1 MSYMKKRN
9 YFRLLFIVMLIIL
22 CFFII
27 FVSTLG
33 VARIPLK
40 ESMKIILN
48 NIPFIKNKISL
59 EGISSSHVVIINKI
73 RFPRIILSALIG
85 MALAGSGVIFQGI
98 FKNPMAEP
106 YVLGISSGAAFG
118 ATLAIVL
125 GIQSTILGMG
135 AISIMAFLGAVTTT
149 FIVYNVARIG
159 NKTPVVTLLLAG
171 IALSFLLSSLISL
184 FMTFNREQVEKIVFW
199 TMGSVSSASWKHVI
213 ISSPII
219 LLGSIVFIIFSRDL
233 NVMLLGEDSAKNL
246 GVEVEKLKKI
256 LLIIASIV
264 TASAVAV
271 SGIIGF
277 VGLVIPHIVR
287 LIVGPDHR
295 VLIPFTLISGALFMI
310 ITDTLARILIPPV
323 EIPVGVI
330 TSLFGAPFFI
340 YLLCKNKKKN
350 YMG

>member
-1 MSYMKKRN
+1 MTYIRKRN
-9 YFRLLFIVMLIIL
+9 HSKILFLVLMILL
-22 CFFII
+22 CFGII

-33 VARIPLK
+33 VAKIPFK
-40 ESMKIILN
+40 ESIKIILT
-48 NIPFIKNKISL
+48 NIPLIKSQISL
-59 EGISSSHVVIINKI
+59 EGISESHIVIIQKI
-73 RFPRIILSALIG
+73 RLPRIILSAIIG

-106 YVLGISSGAAFG
+106 YVLGVSSGAAFG

-125 GIQSTILGMG
+125 GLESTMLGMG
-135 AISIMAFLGAVTTT
+135 AISIMAFIGAVTTT
-149 FIVYNVARIG
+149 FIVYNIARIG

-184 FMTFNREQVEKIVFW
+184 LMTFNREQVEKIVFW
-199 TMGSVSSASWKHVI
+199 TMGSVSSASWSHVM
-213 ISSPII
+213 ISAPII
-219 LLGSIVFIIFSRDL
+219 LLGSIIFTIFSRDL
-233 NVMLLGEDSAKNL
+233 NIMLLGEDSAKNL

-256 LLIIASIV
+256 LLVIASIV
-264 TASAVAV
+264 AASAVSV

-295 VLIPFTLISGALFMI
+295 VLIPFTLISGAIFMI
-310 ITDTLARILIPPV
+310 IADTLARTIMPPI

>member
-310 ITDTLARILIPPV
+310 ITDTLARVLIPPV

>member
-340 YLLCKNKKKN
+340 YLLCKNKKKI

>member
-1 MSYMKKRN
+1 MTYIRKRN
-9 YFRLLFIVMLIIL
+9 HFKILFLGLMILLCLG
-22 CFFII
+22 II

-33 VARIPLK
+33 VAKIPFK
-40 ESMKIILN
+40 ESIKIILN
-48 NIPFIKNKISL
+48 NIPLIKGKISL
-59 EGISSSHVVIINKI
+59 EGISESHIVIVQKI
-73 RFPRIILSALIG
+73 RLPRIILSAIIG

-106 YVLGISSGAAFG
+106 YVLGVSSGAAFG

-125 GIQSTILGMG
+125 GLESTILGMG
-135 AISIMAFLGAVTTT
+135 AISIMAFIGAVTTT
-149 FIVYNVARIG
+149 FIVYNIARIG

-184 FMTFNREQVEKIVFW
+184 LMTFNREQVEKIVFW
-199 TMGSVSSASWKHVI
+199 TMGSVSAASWNHVM
-213 ISSPII
+213 ISAPII
-219 LLGSIVFIIFSRDL
+219 LLGSVIFTIFSRDL

-246 GVEVEKLKKI
+246 GIEVERLKKI
-256 LLIIASIV
+256 LLVIASIV
-264 TASAVAV
+264 AASAVSV

-277 VGLVIPHIVR
+277 VGLIIPHIVR

-295 VLIPFTLISGALFMI
+295 VLIPFTLISGAIFMI
-310 ITDTLARILIPPV
+310 IADTLARTIIPPI